1 MKKSIKRAVTAGL
14 AAVLACSS
22 LSLVACGGG
31 AETVHQSYTVV
42 YDLNYDNAPKRTV
55 RISYGGKAVDWKVD
69 RDGYH
74 FDKWYS
80 DSPCSSEYDFNNSI
94 KSDITLYASWVKKQD
109 SAVVSFDYNFMGSPT
124 AKTVEIEKG
133 KTLSGIKMP
142 TYERL
147 GRDFTGWYKDSACT
161 QEWNAESDTVTGDT
175 TLYAGYKVK
184 DNLLKYDAQGNIVYE
199 NVQVNVFVGPSFGL
213 LDAYTDIAEKFNAE
227 YEGKIKVV
235 VTDVMIG
242 QGNMCL
248 RIQQTSEKNKTDN
261 SYYNIPDVYSLAGL
275 DYDPSLWYER
285 AASDAYVDGMLSS
298 IPLAAAVPHI
308 VYNKAILQEVNDGV
322 LPKNFSELKALLQK
336 VYTQKQ
342 ITTISTCRDWTFKES
357 ASVVAFMQNGA
368 EYYARND
375 GGYYCGW
382 KQPAIKDKA
391 AVALSNMYDIFGS
404 EGVCHGSSEGSTD
417 EVQLISN
424 VANGNIFMGIV
435 NFPSNSG
442 STMGTTNEIGYLP
455 LSNLFTDDDT
465 DAAKLIPGYSLGMS
479 FYKAQSVNVSEVTAA
494 AIFADYL
501 SKNSY
506 ALAEKGM
513 YPLRKSVAESDR
525 FVNSENTVVNTLKL
539 TADPNNI
546 ATLVG
551 HINGKNVFNTLAA
564 ESMIIPAM
572 DGKRID
578 IAKKIDEFV
587 YLIDASIY

>member
-1 MKKSIKRAVTAGL
+1 MIKITKKILPLIL
-14 AAVLACSS
+14 AAVLAVVSFTIVGCNGSND
-22 LSLVACGGG
+22 LQ
-31 AETVHQSYTVV
+31 ETYAVV
-42 YDLNYDNAPKRTV
+42 YDLNYDNAPSRVV
-55 RISYGGKAVDWKVD
+55 RVAYGGKAIDWKVE

-80 DSPCSSEYDFNNSI
+80 DSSCSSEYDFNNII
-94 KSDITLYASWVKKQD
+94 KNDITLYASWVKKQD
-109 SAVVSFDYNFMGSPT
+109 AAVVSFDYNFMGAPT
-124 AKTVEIEKG
+124 SKTVEIEKG
-133 KTLSGIKMP
+133 KTLNGIKMP

-161 QEWNAESDTVTGDT
+161 QEWNVESDTVTGDT

-213 LDAYTDIAEKFNAE
+213 LDAYTEIAEKFNAE

-242 QGNMCL
+242 QANMCL

-275 DYDPSLWYER
+275 DYNPSLWYEQ
-285 AASDAYVDGMLSS
+285 ASSDAYVDGMLSS
-298 IPLAAAVPHI
+298 IPLVAAVPHI
-308 VYNKAILQEVNDGV
+308 VYNKAILQEVNGGV
-322 LPKNFSELKALLQK
+322 VPTNFSELKTLLQE

-357 ASVVAFMQNGA
+357 SSVIAFMQNGA
-368 EYYARND
+368 EYYARKGNE
-375 GGYYCGW
+375 YYCGW
-382 KQPAIKDKA
+382 KQPEIKEKA
-391 AVALSNMYDIFGS
+391 TVALNNMYDIFGS
-404 EGVCHGSSEGSTD
+404 EGVCHGSSEGSSD

-442 STMGTTNEIGYLP
+442 STMGTTNGLGYLP

-513 YPLRKSVAESDR
+513 YPLRKSVVESDQ
-525 FVNSENTVVNTLKL
+525 FVNSENPVVNTLKL
-539 TADPNNI
+539 IADPNNI

-587 YLIDASIY
+587 YLIDGSIY